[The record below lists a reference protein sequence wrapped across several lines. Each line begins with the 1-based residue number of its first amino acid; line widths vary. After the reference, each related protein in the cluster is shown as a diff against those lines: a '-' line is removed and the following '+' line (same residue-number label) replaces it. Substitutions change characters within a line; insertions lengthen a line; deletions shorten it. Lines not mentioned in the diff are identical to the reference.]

1 LPRFQ
6 RGPARKDT
14 RFVRCGSGF
23 EAPPAARRD
32 REGLAVLPGVA
43 DVVVVA
49 PDKILF
55 LEIKAGSPV
64 SPEQREFGMRVT
76 ELGFV
81 WPVLRS
87 LDDVGNAIAAV
98 GIEVCNIEE
107 LSP

>member
-1 LPRFQ
+1 
-6 RGPARKDT
+6 
-14 RFVRCGSGF
+14 
-23 EAPPAARRD
+23 
-32 REGLAVLPGVA
+32 VLPGVA

-49 PDKILF
+49 PGKILF

-64 SPEQREFGMRVT
+64 SAEQREFGMRVT

-81 WPVLRS
+81 WAVVRS
-87 LDDVGNAIAAV
+87 LDVGNAIAAV

>member
-1 LPRFQ
+1 M
-6 RGPARKDT
+6 G
-14 RFVRCGSGF
+14 
-23 EAPPAARRD
+23 
-32 REGLAVLPGVA
+32 VLPGVA

-64 SPEQREFGMRVT
+64 SAEQREFGTRVT

-81 WPVLRS
+81 WLRS